1 MKTLSAIILFL
12 TTITALRAQDTDVI
26 EAALQHRAASPCAPA
41 DVDSLRSLLT
51 VAGATG
57 GPTGLWELTESGA
70 TMAVTPE
77 DDGIFYFTLVDS
89 PDRTMRPGTVLG
101 AVRRAAAADVFEGV
115 MFTSSN
121 DGIPSDAARF
131 TARLSDGGNVMVFS
145 RPGLHLRFNPFGLL
159 PYPVR
164 RAVSAAADRTNA
176 PKGAVRV
183 FPHPTSAAPLTP
195 ATL

>member
-12 TTITALRAQDTDVI
+12 TAMTALRAQDTDAM
-26 EAALQHRAASPCAPA
+26 EAALEHRAASPCALV
-41 DVDSLRSLLT
+41 DIDSLRSLLT
-51 VAGATG
+51 AGATG
-57 GPTGLWELTESGA
+57 GPAGLWELTESGA
-70 TMAVTPE
+70 TVAVTPE
-77 DDGIFYFTLVDS
+77 DDGTFYFTLVDS

-101 AVRRAAAADVFEGV
+101 AVRRAAAADIFEGV

-121 DGIPSDAARF
+121 NGIPSDAARF

-145 RPGLHLRFNPFGLL
+145 RPGLRLRFNPFGLM
-159 PYPVR
+159 PYPLR
-164 RAVSAAADRTNA
+164 RAVSASTDRTDA

-183 FPHPTSAAPLTP
+183 FPQPTSATPLTP